1 MTLEELYY
9 ISQIVAV
16 VAILASLTAVYWQV
30 RQANMIARA
39 ELTHSTYLQS
49 AQIQASLYDTPEKA
63 DLMYRALRGTSPLSD
78 PERVRVEVALAAV
91 FGMHEGAFNLRQR
104 NLIEAGAYA
113 GQEALVRLFLRSPYA
128 QAYWARRHGEGK
140 DPKYVALLD
149 GMVAA
154 VEAKRAARATSEDPH
169 P

>member
-1 MTLEELYY
+1 
-9 ISQIVAV
+9 
-16 VAILASLTAVYWQV
+16 
-30 RQANMIARA
+30 
-39 ELTHSTYLQS
+39 
-49 AQIQASLYDTPEKA
+49 
-63 DLMYRALRGTSPLSD
+63 MYRALRGTSPLSD

-91 FGMHEGAFNLRQR
+91 FGMHEAAFHLRQR

-128 QAYWARRHGEGK
+128 QAYWARRHDEGK